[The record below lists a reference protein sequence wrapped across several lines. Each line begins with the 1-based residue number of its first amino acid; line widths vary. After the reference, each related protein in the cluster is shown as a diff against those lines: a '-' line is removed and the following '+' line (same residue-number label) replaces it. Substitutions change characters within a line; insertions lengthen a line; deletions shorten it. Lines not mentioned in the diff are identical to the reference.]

1 MSEATPA
8 NGTADPGLKILIQGK
23 SGSGKTTTFVEIL
36 KNTDLE
42 VFLLFTEP
50 AIATV
55 KKAIREHAL
64 TEAQLKRLHW
74 ASCHAGQVGF
84 KSLQDRAK
92 KINTLSFQSLASLGD
107 IDKQKYDQFYQLL
120 GILSDYTDQN
130 GTHFGSV
137 DTWDNQRV
145 LFLDS
150 LSGLNIMAMDLVA
163 GGKPAK
169 NVSDWGIAQDNLRR
183 LIQQLTMG
191 CQCWMVLTAHVE
203 QERDEVTG
211 RIELMPAT
219 LGRKLAPEIPF
230 FFDEVVFAYTDG
242 KEYLI
247 SNAED
252 KIAVKHRAFPHG
264 GKLKFSQV
272 IGPVYKTWA
281 QG

>member
-1 MSEATPA
+1 MSEVTSRT
-8 NGTADPGLKILIQGK
+8 NDPGLKILIQGK

-50 AIATV
+50 ALATV
-55 KKAIREHAL
+55 KKAIREHNL
-64 TEAQLKRLHW
+64 TEEQLSRLHW

-120 GILSDYTDQN
+120 GIFSDYIDQN
-130 GTHFGSV
+130 GKHFGAV
-137 DTWDNQRV
+137 DEWDNTRV

-191 CQCWMVLTAHVE
+191 CQCWMILTAHVE

-219 LGRKLAPEIPF
+219 LGKKLAPEIPF

-242 KEYLI
+242 KEYLM

-252 KIAVKHRAFPHG
+252 KISVKHRAFPHG
-264 GKLKFSQV
+264 GKLKFSQT
-272 IGPVYKTWA
+272 IGPVYQTWL